1 MKRGLK
7 LVGLLSC
14 LAMLYACQC
23 PAPQVAEKAAAQPA
37 PALAPAEPDCCK
49 KLENE
54 LSALKMEVNALKRQL
69 DAVKVE
75 ASEAK
80 EAADKAIAAANRAE
94 EAAKRAETA
103 AQKAERI
110 FEKGLKKK

>member
-1 MKRGLK
+1 MKRGIK
-7 LVGLLSC
+7 LVGLLSG

-23 PAPQVAEKAAAQPA
+23 PAPQVAEKAAVQPA
-37 PALAPAEPDCCK
+37 PAPAEPDCCK
-49 KLENE
+49 RLENE

-75 ASEAK
+75 ATAAK

-110 FEKGLKKK
+110 FERGLKK

>member
-7 LVGLLSC
+7 FVGLLSG

-23 PAPQVAEKAAAQPA
+23 PAPQVAEKAVAQPA
-37 PALAPAEPDCCK
+37 QPPVPAEPDCCK

-69 DAVKVE
+69 EAVKVE
-75 ASEAK
+75 ATAAK
-80 EAADKAIAAANRAE
+80 EAAEKAIAAANRAE
-94 EAAKRAETA
+94 EAAKKAETA

-110 FEKGLKKK
+110 FEKGLKK